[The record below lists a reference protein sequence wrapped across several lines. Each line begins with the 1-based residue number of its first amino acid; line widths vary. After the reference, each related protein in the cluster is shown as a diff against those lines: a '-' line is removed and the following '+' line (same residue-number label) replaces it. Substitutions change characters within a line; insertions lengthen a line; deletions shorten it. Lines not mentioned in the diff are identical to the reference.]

1 MFQWAVPFFPAQ
13 RLERQPTS
21 CRRSILLQMV
31 YRYQIGQQFV
41 ASGATSATSTA
52 CKSSS
57 GFYAALEAR
66 AAFAEPSRDVYVAA
80 KQFQTN

>member
-41 ASGATSATSTA
+41 ASGATSASSTA
-52 CKSSS
+52 HFCKSSS
-57 GFYAALEAR
+57 GFYAALEQR
-66 AAFAEPSRDVYVAA
+66 
-80 KQFQTN
+80 

>member
-52 CKSSS
+52 RNLQELVRVLR
-57 GFYAALEAR
+57 GAR
-66 AAFAEPSRDVYVAA
+66 G
-80 KQFQTN
+80 